1 MSDILQAVGGTL
13 LLCIPVSFVLT
24 IFYMSTCLR
33 KFGEMEI
40 EDFFLIWLFMYLC
53 LLLFAAVGFAGI
65 VGIAMMMGAF
75 R

>member
-1 MSDILQAVGGTL
+1 MTDILQAVGGAM

-24 IFYMSTCLR
+24 IFYIPAYQR
-33 KFGEMEI
+33 KFGDMGFG
-40 EDFFLIWLFMYLC
+40 DFVETLVIMYLC

-65 VGIAMMMGAF
+65 AGIAMMMGAF

>member
-24 IFYMSTCLR
+24 ICYIPRGFR
-33 KFGEMEI
+33 
-40 EDFFLIWLFMYLC
+40 DFVETLVLMYLC
-53 LLLFAAVGFAGI
+53 LLLFVAVGFAGI
-65 VGIAMMMGAF
+65 AGIAMMMGAF